1 MVSTILTNTITRH
14 AQKPNLVFFCKIINA
29 VRGMHPKFHPYW
41 TRPRD
46 DYHGTALSEGSIVIH
61 GPHTPLF
68 LIANHILLEKV
79 DKNPDW
85 GSYFEIANS
94 FIVIFLS
101 PKKIKELHLHFSTM
115 YYCESC
121 EKNTS
126 RLIDTKIICTS
137 CGYEIT
143 AEKGLGRALVAYS
156 KFFDEIDLILEDP
169 ELSCNEFAQLYWS
182 FSDELMKYR
191 CTSAGFSGFSE
202 LLVFRLVLNLLGGVK
217 AFESKQLT
225 PDLCEYVNGE
235 KTVQQNSSF
244 EITSSNSKQF
254 RVLPD
259 IAILHDGLLQSMISI
274 KTYILGPSVL
284 EEELEKIDLIHK
296 EYPRLKVLLL
306 VFSSGTSEN
315 CDKILSDFS
324 EGKNWFKT
332 QFLRDR
338 NETPVSDIINF
349 VL

>member
-1 MVSTILTNTITRH
+1 
-14 AQKPNLVFFCKIINA
+14 
-29 VRGMHPKFHPYW
+29 
-41 TRPRD
+41 
-46 DYHGTALSEGSIVIH
+46 
-61 GPHTPLF
+61 
-68 LIANHILLEKV
+68 
-79 DKNPDW
+79 
-85 GSYFEIANS
+85 
-94 FIVIFLS
+94 
-101 PKKIKELHLHFSTM
+101 
-115 YYCESC
+115 
-121 EKNTS
+121 
-126 RLIDTKIICTS
+126 
-137 CGYEIT
+137 
-143 AEKGLGRALVAYS
+143 
-156 KFFDEIDLILEDP
+156 
-169 ELSCNEFAQLYWS
+169 
-182 FSDELMKYR
+182 MKYR